1 MMDNSVLVQTICS
14 VAQDIDLETFL
25 KQANDDQS
33 YIEIAETG
41 LYQNLFQI
49 FSEYYIIINKLNK
62 SIINYLFL

>member
-1 MMDNSVLVQTICS
+1 MLVQTICS

>member
-1 MMDNSVLVQTICS
+1 MMDNSMLVQTICS

>member
-1 MMDNSVLVQTICS
+1 MLIQTICS

>member
-62 SIINYLFL
+62 SIIN

>member
-1 MMDNSVLVQTICS
+1 MLIQTICS

-33 YIEIAETG
+33 FIEIAETG

-62 SIINYLFL
+62 SI